1 MGEHWF
7 NIIIDL
13 LQALLSDSDE
23 RVRSE
28 ATLCMPRFAES
39 VILGTEEDQDSTVL
53 ESLMPLALK
62 IQRDS
67 SPLVRSSLATAA
79 GELLIFLV
87 GLGGASHDA
96 PSSPL
101 RKREGSEAPPSPR
114 SPRREG
120 SYSDETGY
128 KRYKK
133 HVDDTFIPIL
143 QNLLQDP
150 DPEVTTASLRAVT
163 NASRS
168 SARSS
173 TSTSS
178 CSHSKFDDDDLASV
192 ASVTSLQSHLSVD
205 RTKPVF
211 IPVLSEKQ
219 VLRLLPTLSNL
230 ATSAQWRVR
239 QSAVEIVPALLGCT
253 HRHETR
259 HEISKLCLT
268 LMGDKVDAVRKTAA
282 ECLCLGGSNLAMHGE
297 DDGGEWI
304 AKIVV
309 PHLKTCSRS
318 EDAKQRMLSLKM
330 IEIII
335 TNGLCPSRVDVVESG
350 ASGDMSPSSHRDNS
364 EVATKE
370 SAVRSILTIAAS
382 LASDAVPN
390 VRLNVGRVLGVI
402 VGLLDRSNAEFAAS
416 VLEQQIEKEKSRGT
430 GSDRDVIFFAQQALS
445 IFRQQSTL
453 SDLRR
458 ESSLMSSL
466 MD

>member
-1 MGEHWF
+1 MV
-7 NIIIDL
+7 
-13 LQALLSDSDE
+13 SDSDE

-53 ESLMPLALK
+53 ESLMSLALK

-79 GELLIFLV
+79 GDLLIFLV
-87 GLGGASHDA
+87 GLGGASHDS

-101 RKREGSEAPPSPR
+101 RRRESGEAPPSPR

-120 SYSDETGY
+120 EGSSVDETGY

-150 DPEVTTASLRAVT
+150 NPEVTTASLRAVT

-173 TSTSS
+173 ISTPS
-178 CSHSKFDDDDLASV
+178 CSHNKFDAGDDDLASV
-192 ASVTSLQSHLSVD
+192 ASITSLQSSLSVD

-304 AKIVV
+304 SKIVV
-309 PHLKTCSRS
+309 PHLTTCSQS

-335 TNGLCPSRVDVVESG
+335 TNGLCPARLDVIESRDV
-350 ASGDMSPSSHRDNS
+350 SPSSHSDNS
-364 EVATKE
+364 EVATTE
-370 SAVRSILTIAAS
+370 SVVRSILSIAAS

-390 VRLNVGRVLGVI
+390 VRLNVGRVLAAT

-416 VLEQQIEKEKSRGT
+416 VLEKQIEEEKSRGT
-430 GSDRDVIFFAQQALS
+430 GSDRDVIYFAQQALS
-445 IFRQQSTL
+445 ISFQQSTL

-458 ESSLMSSL
+458 ESSLM
-466 MD
+466 D

>member
-1 MGEHWF
+1 
-7 NIIIDL
+7 
-13 LQALLSDSDE
+13 
-23 RVRSE
+23 
-28 ATLCMPRFAES
+28 
-39 VILGTEEDQDSTVL
+39 
-53 ESLMPLALK
+53 LMPLALK

-79 GELLIFLV
+79 GELLVFLV

-96 PSSPL
+96 PSPSSPI

-120 SYSDETGY
+120 SYADETGY

-150 DPEVTTASLRAVT
+150 NPEVTTASLRAVT

-173 TSTSS
+173 ASTPS
-178 CSHSKFDDDDLASV
+178 CSHNKYDITGDDDLASV

-282 ECLCLGGSNLAMHGE
+282 ECLCLGGSNLAMHGK

-304 AKIVV
+304 SKIVV
-309 PHLKTCSRS
+309 PHLKTCSLS

-335 TNGLCPSRVDVVESG
+335 TNGLCPSRLDVESG
-350 ASGDMSPSSHRDNS
+350 DVSPNSRSDNS

-370 SAVRSILTIAAS
+370 SAVRSILSIAAS
-382 LASDAVPN
+382 LALDTVPN
-390 VRLNVGRVLGVI
+390 VRLNVGRVLAVI
-402 VGLLDRSNAEFAAS
+402 VGMLDRSNAEFAAS
-416 VLEQQIEKEKSRGT
+416 VLEQQIEEEKSRGA
-430 GSDRDVIFFAQQALS
+430 GSDRDVIYFAQHALS
-445 IFRQQSTL
+445 ICRQQTTL

-458 ESSLMSSL
+458 ESSLMSSFTE
-466 MD
+466 